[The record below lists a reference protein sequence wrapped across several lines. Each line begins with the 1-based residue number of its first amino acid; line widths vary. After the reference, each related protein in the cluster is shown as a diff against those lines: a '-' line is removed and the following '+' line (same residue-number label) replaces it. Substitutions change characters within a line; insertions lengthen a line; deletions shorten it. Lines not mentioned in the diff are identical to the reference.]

1 MNKQIRMC
9 VFAPEIHDTISQEI
23 ISGILTRARTLGI
36 DITIIAAGGVNRHDR
51 SSNEDAILYRK
62 VIESVKFDGA
72 IVMAGSFSNHAT
84 TKEVIDFLSFIPKDY
99 PLVNLSL
106 KIPGYSSLLVD
117 NISPLEQLVDHLINK
132 HNKKRIMFIKGPDG
146 QDEAEDRLQGYKN
159 GLLKNDYEVDENLIF
174 SGNFSPHS
182 GAEAIKKLI
191 ESGQELPDAIVC
203 ADDDTCLGVYSELK
217 RHNIDIQK
225 QNIAVT
231 GFDNMDYT
239 KSMEPALTSVDQSFI
254 LQGEEAVNSLL
265 TIIKVS
271 KCKDNLYKP
280 RVIYRESCG
289 CSVEN
294 SNTGEGGNVDEEYYS
309 GLIYYSIDE
318 IEIEGLEE
326 HINDIT
332 TNIYKF
338 VSDPSYRF
346 TSVIEG
352 YIDRYK
358 YRGYN
363 LKVIADIIS
372 QLNRRIVPQLDKD
385 DLILYMEQIDYI
397 NNKIIDTITKEKVRE
412 YRSFNEQSS
421 ELDAILMQLATCM
434 SYNEL
439 LEALEQN
446 FFYLGIKSMSLIFPN
461 SDNLM
466 LKDIS
471 SKVFEKDDSL
481 NRSRKDYC
489 TLYLPIFYQY
499 DFGYCRVKI
508 LLNSFHIAEVIAF
521 QISRALYLITLFNNL
536 NEKIFELE
544 TSYRDLRATKE
555 LLLESEQ
562 LANLGGLVAG
572 FTHEINSPIGV
583 GVTATSHLQEQVDK
597 IKKGFEIN
605 LIKKSDLESFIKL
618 ADESVKIIMS
628 NLNRTA
634 SLIHGFK
641 QIAVDQAS
649 EILRSFEVGAYL
661 KDVIHSLTPIFK
673 PTKHIVKIDVPESIF
688 IESYPGAISQIIT
701 NLVQNSI
708 KHGFENK
715 ESGAVYISAEKKE
728 NNILIRYSDN
738 GCGVSSD
745 VVEKIF
751 ESYYS
756 TKIGSGGSGLGLAIV
771 KQLIED
777 KLNGSVKCNSTEGE
791 GIEFIIEFPLI
802 LEKEL

>member
-1 MNKQIRMC
+1 MNKQIRIC

-23 ISGILTRARTLGI
+23 ISGVLTRARTLGI

-51 SSNEDAILYRK
+51 SSNEDAVLYRK
-62 VIESVKFDGA
+62 VLESVKFDGA

-117 NISPLEQLVDHLINK
+117 NISPLEELVDHLINK

-159 GLLKNDYEVDENLIF
+159 GLTKNNYEINDELIF
-174 SGNFSPHS
+174 KGNFSPHS
-182 GAEAIKKLI
+182 GAEAVKKLI

-217 RHNIDIQK
+217 RLNIDIK
-225 QNIAVT
+225 SHNIAVT

-239 KSMEPALTSVDQSFI
+239 KSMDPSLTTVDQSFI

-265 TIIKVS
+265 TLIKVS
-271 KCKDNLYKP
+271 KCEDNLYKP
-280 RVIYRESCG
+280 RVIYRDSCG
-289 CSVEN
+289 CSVQNSDSDGYEN
-294 SNTGEGGNVDEEYYS
+294 SEKDYS
-309 GLIYYSIDE
+309 DLIYYSIDE
-318 IEIEGLEE
+318 IEIDGLEE

-332 TNIYKF
+332 SNIYKF
-338 VSDPSYRF
+338 ISDSSYRF

-363 LKVIADIIS
+363 LKVISDIIS
-372 QLNRRIVPQLDKD
+372 QLTRRVVSKLGKD
-385 DLILYMEQIDYI
+385 ELLLYMEQVDYI

-439 LEALEQN
+439 LEALEKN
-446 FFYLGIKSMSLIFPN
+446 FFYLGIKSMSLVFPSTEN
-461 SDNLM
+461 QM
-466 LKDIS
+466 LKNIS
-471 SKVFEKDDSL
+471 LKVFEKDDSL

-499 DFGYCRVKI
+499 DFGYCKVKI

-583 GVTATSHLQEQVDK
+583 GVTATSHLQEQVEN
-597 IKKGFEIN
+597 IKKSFEGN
-605 LIKKSDLESFIKL
+605 LIKKSDLENFIKT
-618 ADESVKIIMS
+618 ADESVEIIMS

-649 EILRSFEVGAYL
+649 EILRSFEVGSYL

-673 PTKHIVKIDVPESIF
+673 PTSHIVKIDVPESIF

-701 NLVQNSI
+701 NLIQNSI
-708 KHGFENK
+708 KHGFENIK
-715 ESGAVYISAEKKE
+715 NGVIYISAERKN
-728 NNILIRYSDN
+728 NNILIRFKDN
-738 GCGVSSD
+738 GCGVGND
-745 VVEKIF
+745 VVDKIF

-771 KQLIED
+771 KQLIEE
-777 KLNGSVKCNSTEGE
+777 KLNGSIRCVSTKGE
-791 GIEFIIEFPLI
+791 GLEFFIEFPLI